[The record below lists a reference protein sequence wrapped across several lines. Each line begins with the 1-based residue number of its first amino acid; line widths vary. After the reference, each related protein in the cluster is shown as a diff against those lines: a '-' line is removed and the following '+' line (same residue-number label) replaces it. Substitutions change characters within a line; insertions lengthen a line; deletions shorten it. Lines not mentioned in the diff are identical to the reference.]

1 MKIIETFISII
12 KHFARLMKMKPLLQ
26 FILLLFI
33 SSCQGQTKS
42 KDYKA
47 VLKEIEAK
55 KSAFQTSYSNANETS
70 KAKII
75 EETRTYLTKVIVKDI
90 FKQWYGTKWDF
101 NGTTRTPQKGE
112 IACGYFVTTVLVDVG
127 FKIPRIKWAQSA
139 SEVFIKKL
147 APNNLKRFTDRPISE
162 VKKYLFAAGDG
173 LYLVGLDNHVGFVLV
188 DGKSISFIHSNY
200 YYPEVGVMKEDI
212 STKNPLKDSHYRIF
226 GKLLTD
232 EMVINWLEDNA
243 YE

>member
-1 MKIIETFISII
+1 MKQLF
-12 KHFARLMKMKPLLQ
+12 
-26 FILLLFI
+26 FILLLSI
-33 SSCQGQTKS
+33 SSCQGQTKN
-42 KDYKA
+42 KDYNA
-47 VLKEIEAK
+47 LLYEIETK
-55 KSAFQTSYSNANETS
+55 KNVFQTSYSQANTS
-70 KAKII
+70 IKLKII
-75 EETRTYLTKVIVKDI
+75 EETRTYLKNVIANDI

-101 NGTTRTPQKGE
+101 NGTTRTPRNGE
-112 IACGYFVTTVLVDVG
+112 IACGYFVTTVLLDVG

-147 APNNLKRFTDRPISE
+147 TSNNLKRFTDRPLSE
-162 VKKYLFAAGDG
+162 VKKYLFTSGNG

-232 EMVINWLEDNA
+232 EMVINWLEDNV

>member
-1 MKIIETFISII
+1 MKT
-12 KHFARLMKMKPLLQ
+12 RLL
-26 FILLLFI
+26 FFLLLFI
-33 SSCQGQTKS
+33 SSCQSQTNNQ
-42 KDYKA
+42 DYNSL
-47 VLKEIEAK
+47 LKEIEAK
-55 KSAFQTSYSNANETS
+55 KTSFQASFANSDELD
-70 KAKII
+70 KDKII
-75 EETRTYLTKVIVKDI
+75 EEARNYLTTIISNRV
-90 FKQWYGTKWDF
+90 FEQWYGTKWDF
-101 NGTTRTPQKGE
+101 NGTTRTPHKGE

-127 FKIPRIKWAQSA
+127 FKLPRIKWAQSA

-147 APNNLKRFTDRPISE
+147 SPNNLKRFTDGSLSE
-162 VKKYLFAAGDG
+162 VKKYLFEAGDG

-188 DGKSISFIHSNY
+188 EGKSISFIHSNY

-232 EMVINWLEDNA
+232 EMVVNWLENKE

>member
-1 MKIIETFISII
+1 MK
-12 KHFARLMKMKPLLQ
+12 LQ
-26 FILLLFI
+26 FTLILLLFI

-42 KDYKA
+42 KDYNA
-47 VLKEIEAK
+47 LLQEIEVK
-55 KSAFQTSYSNANETS
+55 KSAFQTSYSQVNATS

-75 EETRTYLTKVIVKDI
+75 DETRAYLTNIIANNI
-90 FKQWYGTKWDF
+90 FNQWYGTKWDF

-139 SEVFIKKL
+139 SEVFIKKMS
-147 APNNLKRFTDRPISE
+147 PNNLKRFTDRPLSE
-162 VKKYLFAAGDG
+162 VKKYLFAAGNG

-200 YYPEVGVMKEDI
+200 YFPEVGVMKEDI

-226 GKLLTD
+226 GKLLMD
-232 EMVINWLEDNA
+232 EMVVNWLEDKE

>member
-1 MKIIETFISII
+1 MKT
-12 KHFARLMKMKPLLQ
+12 LLL
-26 FILLLFI
+26 FYLLLFI
-33 SSCQGQTKS
+33 SSCQSQTNNQ
-42 KDYKA
+42 DYNA
-47 VLKEIEAK
+47 LLKEIEAK
-55 KSAFQTSYSNANETS
+55 KTSFQASFANADES
-70 KAKII
+70 DIDKII
-75 EETRTYLTKVIVKDI
+75 EEARIYLTTIISKKV
-90 FKQWYGTKWDF
+90 FEQWYGTKWDF

-127 FKIPRIKWAQSA
+127 FKLPRIKWAQSA

-147 APNNLKRFTDRPISE
+147 SPNNLKRFTDRPLSE
-162 VKKYLFAAGDG
+162 IKKYLNAAGDG

-232 EMVINWLEDNA
+232 EMVVNWLENKE

>member
-1 MKIIETFISII
+1 MKTHLIFY
-12 KHFARLMKMKPLLQ
+12 
-26 FILLLFI
+26 LLLFI
-33 SSCQGQTKS
+33 SSCQSQTNNQ
-42 KDYKA
+42 DYTA
-47 VLKEIEAK
+47 LLKEIEAK
-55 KSAFQTSYSNANETS
+55 KTSFQASFANADES
-70 KAKII
+70 DKDKII
-75 EETRTYLTKVIVKDI
+75 EEARNYLTTIISNRV
-90 FKQWYGTKWDF
+90 FEQWYGTKWDF

-127 FKIPRIKWAQSA
+127 FKLPRIKWAQSA

-147 APNNLKRFTDRPISE
+147 SPNNLKRFTVRPLSE
-162 VKKYLFAAGDG
+162 VKKYLYAAGDG

-188 DGKSISFIHSNY
+188 EGKSISFIHSNY

-232 EMVINWLEDNA
+232 EMVVNWLEDNE
-243 YE
+243 YK

>member
-1 MKIIETFISII
+1 MK
-12 KHFARLMKMKPLLQ
+12 LQ
-26 FILLLFI
+26 FTLILLLFI

-42 KDYKA
+42 KDYNA
-47 VLKEIEAK
+47 LLKEIEAK
-55 KSAFQTSYSNANETS
+55 KSAFQTSYSQVNATS

-75 EETRTYLTKVIVKDI
+75 DETRAYLTNIIANNI
-90 FKQWYGTKWDF
+90 FNQWYGTKWDF

-112 IACGYFVTTVLVDVG
+112 IACGYFVTTVLMDVG

-139 SEVFIKKL
+139 SEVFIKKMS
-147 APNNLKRFTDRPISE
+147 PNNLKRFTDRPLSE
-162 VKKYLFAAGDG
+162 VKKYLFAAGNG

-200 YYPEVGVMKEDI
+200 YFPEVGVMKEDI

-226 GKLLTD
+226 GKLLMD
-232 EMVINWLEDNA
+232 EMVVNWLEDKE

>member
-1 MKIIETFISII
+1 MK
-12 KHFARLMKMKPLLQ
+12 LQ
-26 FILLLFI
+26 FALILLLFI

-42 KDYKA
+42 KDYNA
-47 VLKEIEAK
+47 LLQEIEVK
-55 KSAFQTSYSNANETS
+55 KSEFQESYSNANAT
-70 KAKII
+70 KKVQIL
-75 EETRTYLTKVIVKDI
+75 EEARVYLTNVITNDI
-90 FKQWYGTKWDF
+90 FNQWYGTKWDF

-147 APNNLKRFTDRPISE
+147 APNNLKRFTDRPLSE
-162 VKKYLFAAGDG
+162 VKKYLFAAGNG

-200 YYPEVGVMKEDI
+200 YFPEVGVMKEDI

-226 GKLLTD
+226 GKLLMD
-232 EMVINWLEDNA
+232 EMVVNWLEDKE

>member
-1 MKIIETFISII
+1 MFYLRK
-12 KHFARLMKMKPLLQ
+12 
-26 FILLLFI
+26 
-33 SSCQGQTKS
+33 
-42 KDYKA
+42 
-47 VLKEIEAK
+47 LKQAK
-55 KSAFQTSYSNANETS
+55 KSAFQNSYSNANATS

-75 EETRTYLTKVIVKDI
+75 EETRDYLMNIITKDI

-101 NGTTRTPQKGE
+101 NGTTRTPKKGE
-112 IACGYFVTTVLVDVG
+112 IACCYFVTTVLVDVG
-127 FKIPRIKWAQSA
+127 FKLPRIKWAQSA

-147 APNNLKRFTDRPISE
+147 APNNLKRFTDKSISE

-188 DGKSISFIHSNY
+188 KGKSISFIHSNY

-232 EMVINWLEDNA
+232 EMVINWLEDDA

>member
-1 MKIIETFISII
+1 MKT
-12 KHFARLMKMKPLLQ
+12 LLQ
-26 FILLLFI
+26 FFLLLFI
-33 SSCQGQTKS
+33 SSCQSQTNNQ
-42 KDYKA
+42 DYTA
-47 VLKEIEAK
+47 LLKEIEAK
-55 KSAFQTSYSNANETS
+55 KTSFQASFVNADELD
-70 KAKII
+70 KDRII
-75 EETRTYLTKVIVKDI
+75 EEARNYLTTIISNKV
-90 FKQWYGTKWDF
+90 FEQWYGTKWDF

-127 FKIPRIKWAQSA
+127 FKLPRIKWAQSA

-147 APNNLKRFTDRPISE
+147 SPNNLKRFTDRPLSE
-162 VKKYLFAAGDG
+162 VKKYLYAAGDG

-188 DGKSISFIHSNY
+188 EGKSISFIHSNY

-232 EMVINWLEDNA
+232 EMVVNWLEDNE
-243 YE
+243 YK